1 MFSLSTADL
10 IALSAAILGVI
21 GNIAYVAKKSGEIE
35 QKVMDLEKDMR
46 ADQAARQGLEGKI
59 DGLDH
64 RVYGLDSKITGLEVK
79 VDNLKEGINDLK
91 KLMQDNLRTN

>member
-46 ADQAARQGLEGKI
+46 SDQAARQGLEGKI
-59 DGLDH
+59 DGLDR
-64 RVYGLDSKITGLEVK
+64 RVWGLDSKIGNLETK
-79 VDNLKEGINDLK
+79 VDNVKETVNELK
-91 KLMQDNLRTN
+91 KLMQDRANSH